1 MNSARLIVPPLPRQ
15 EHEEGGGKVE
25 DNGDGEVGADDYR
38 EVGGEGKGGGK
49 GRGSGGTGGG
59 SRDGSDSQLAVLHSP
74 EVVHL
79 QTITNYICRIC
90 EADGAPGEMDGREHF
105 SN

>member
-49 GRGSGGTGGG
+49 GRGSGGTG
-59 SRDGSDSQLAVLHSP
+59 SDSQLAVLHSP

-79 QTITNYICRIC
+79 QTITNYVYRI
-90 EADGAPGEMDGREHF
+90 
-105 SN
+105 